1 MSEKIIIFGG
11 SFDPPHQG
19 HRMLADHVRD
29 IFKPEKIIVV
39 PCFIQ
44 PLKDAQSAPA
54 EHRLQMAKLLFGNSN
69 FLVSDY
75 EIKKGEVS
83 YSIDTINHFKGLFE
97 GAEIYFLM
105 GEDSFMNIEK
115 WKRYEE
121 LLGLCKYIVV
131 SRTKDDSSKLRMFVS
146 RIENKYDTE
155 VHIVDDFFNPASS
168 TVMREKLL
176 KGIKPEY
183 INPNVFSYI
192 RSNDLY
198 KG

>member
-1 MSEKIIIFGG
+1 MSEKIVIFGG

-44 PLKDAQSAPA
+44 PLKTPQSAPA
-54 EHRLQMAKLLFGNSN
+54 EHRLQMAKLMFGNSN

-83 YSIDTINHFKGLFE
+83 YSIDTIIHFRELFKG
-97 GAEIYFLM
+97 ADIYFLM

-115 WKRYEE
+115 WKRYNE

-131 SRTKDDSSKLRMFVS
+131 SRTKNDSSKLRVFAS
-146 RIENKYDTE
+146 GIEEKYDTE

-168 TVMREKLL
+168 TQIREKLL
-176 KGIKPEY
+176 KGIKPEH
-183 INPNVFSYI
+183 INPNVFNYI
-192 RSNDLY
+192 RTNNLY